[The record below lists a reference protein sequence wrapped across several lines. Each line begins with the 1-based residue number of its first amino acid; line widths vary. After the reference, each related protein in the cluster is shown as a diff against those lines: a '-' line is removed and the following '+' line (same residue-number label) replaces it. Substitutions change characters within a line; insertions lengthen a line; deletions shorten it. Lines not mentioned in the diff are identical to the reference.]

1 MKNPKQ
7 HTFKISGM
15 TCASCVSHVEKAL
28 MSVDGV
34 ASANVNL
41 ATDEARVEVNG
52 SSVQALIAAV
62 DRAGYAATLDD
73 ESDDDS
79 DPHPGSPTK
88 NSETGTTL
96 DSNSNESEFKKKF
109 RIGLPLAFA
118 VFVLEMGPM
127 VFGGSWMDF
136 THQNLLYVNLV
147 KLVMTAIVLFYSGS
161 SFFVRGWKATKRG
174 TADMNSLVAV
184 GTGSAF
190 LFSAWAVFFGS
201 PDGLISNHDVY
212 FDTAAVII
220 ALVLLGRWMEER
232 ARNHTKD
239 TLKGLLELAPK
250 MATRLISNNQFE
262 SIPIKDVRTGY
273 ELMVKAYES
282 LPVDGVLLSESAIID
297 EAMMTGETM
306 PAMKSKGDKLIGGT
320 RNSTQTFMMKATKV
334 GSETALAGI
343 IDAVKTAQGSK
354 APIQRLVDKI
364 AAVFVPIV
372 MVIALVTVF
381 VWLYFGTPQQ
391 AIINMVAVM
400 VIACPCALGL
410 ATPTAIMVGSGRA
423 AEKGILIKEAVTL
436 EQARSI
442 DTIIFDKTGTLTTGI
457 MQLTEIYTT
466 DTFEEDEI
474 LKLAASVEQGSDH
487 PIAKSILLAA
497 EQRQIQIE
505 NGLQIETRA
514 GVGISGIVGKN
525 VVEIG
530 SVKLLE
536 NHAES
541 DWLDQVGKH
550 QSKGQIPLVVLVDKK
565 VEALLFFEDEIREES
580 RKVVEIFMSMN
591 IDVVM
596 LTGDQSATAHSVAK
610 KIGITQVEAGVS
622 PVGKSDIVKKYQAQ
636 GKKVAMVGDGIN
648 DAAAL
653 TQADL
658 GIAMSGGSDL
668 AVSSADITII
678 SDKLLNIPESLKLS
692 KSVLRV
698 IHQNLFWAFA
708 YNTLG
713 IPLAALGFLN
723 PMLAGA
729 AMALSSVSVVT
740 NSLRIKRM

>member
-1 MKNPKQ
+1 
-7 HTFKISGM
+7 
-15 TCASCVSHVEKAL
+15 
-28 MSVDGV
+28 
-34 ASANVNL
+34 
-41 ATDEARVEVNG
+41 
-52 SSVQALIAAV
+52 
-62 DRAGYAATLDD
+62 
-73 ESDDDS
+73 
-79 DPHPGSPTK
+79 
-88 NSETGTTL
+88 
-96 DSNSNESEFKKKF
+96 
-109 RIGLPLAFA
+109 
-118 VFVLEMGPM
+118 
-127 VFGGSWMDF
+127 
-136 THQNLLYVNLV
+136 
-147 KLVMTAIVLFYSGS
+147 
-161 SFFVRGWKATKRG
+161 
-174 TADMNSLVAV
+174 
-184 GTGSAF
+184 
-190 LFSAWAVFFGS
+190 
-201 PDGLISNHDVY
+201 
-212 FDTAAVII
+212 
-220 ALVLLGRWMEER
+220 
-232 ARNHTKD
+232 
-239 TLKGLLELAPK
+239 
-250 MATRLISNNQFE
+250 
-262 SIPIKDVRTGY
+262 
-273 ELMVKAYES
+273 
-282 LPVDGVLLSESAIID
+282 
-297 EAMMTGETM
+297 
-306 PAMKSKGDKLIGGT
+306 
-320 RNSTQTFMMKATKV
+320 
-334 GSETALAGI
+334 
-343 IDAVKTAQGSK
+343 
-354 APIQRLVDKI
+354 
-364 AAVFVPIV
+364 
-372 MVIALVTVF
+372 
-381 VWLYFGTPQQ
+381 
-391 AIINMVAVM
+391 
-400 VIACPCALGL
+400 
-410 ATPTAIMVGSGRA
+410 MVGSGRA

-536 NHAES
+536 NHTES

-678 SDKLLNIPESLKLS
+678 GDKLLNIPESLKLS